1 MLQRTRHASLA
12 MRSLLLM
19 ASLALAV
26 SGCASTD
33 GSSGAHALRDAAA
46 TTTLTV
52 VPYNDVDWGA
62 LNPARGDAGP
72 RAADLWG
79 DRTTTDAT
87 GFLVRFAEGFSS
99 PPHIHNT
106 TYRGVVIEGLVHND
120 DPGAEESWM
129 PQGSYWT
136 QPASEVHITSAKGEG
151 RVAYIEIQHG
161 PYLVMPPEEA
171 TDNGERA
178 INVHAG
184 NLVWLD
190 ASATRWITLAD
201 GIPASAGPRVTFLW
215 GNPQDEQAG
224 GSLVELPAGYTITL
238 KSASRSMQTV
248 VIKGATRVGMSGPED
263 SRVLTPGSFVGAAS
277 EDGVAVTWKAGET
290 TWLYVRARGPV
301 EISAAVSR

>member
-1 MLQRTRHASLA
+1 MRRSPDHAKPLITCHVLLASLA
-12 MRSLLLM
+12 F
-19 ASLALAV
+19 AV
-26 SGCASTD
+26 SGCTSPSRSYEEAPSC
-33 GSSGAHALRDAAA
+33 AVAEA
-46 TTTLTV
+46 TSLTV

-129 PQGSYWT
+129 APGSYWT
-136 QPASEVHITSAKGEG
+136 QPAGEVHITSAKGEG

-171 TDNGERA
+171 ADNGERA

-201 GIPASAGPRVTFLW
+201 GILASDGPRVTFLW
-215 GNPQDEQAG
+215 GNPQDQHAA
-224 GSLVELPAGYTITL
+224 GSLIEIPAGYTITL
-238 KSASRSMQTV
+238 NSASRSVQTV
-248 VIKGATRVGMSGPED
+248 VIKGATRVGTSSPED
-263 SRVLTPGSFVGAAS
+263 SRVLTPGSFVGAVS
-277 EDGVAVTWKAGET
+277 EDEIAMTWVPAET

-301 EISAAVSR
+301 EIHAAVSR